1 VTVQH
6 RALRRLIVEAIK
18 HPPGSRSKIGVKNV
32 DVRAMSHEPLARRAW
47 DDVERMVT
55 QAYASIGGNSKA
67 QTAEAIA
74 TEYPHWILADIDDDP
89 DVDVFVGLQMRA
101 GREKICIAATDGSTR
116 AKMHLLRLQQRLI
129 DEGCWMEVSGAPAH
143 ILLIKMHAP
152 YVHDERRARAL
163 LQGKDI
169 TWYGEHPEGLFP
181 GTDGWY
187 SRKIGAHEHIKIIV
201 GGV

>member
-1 VTVQH
+1 VHH
-6 RALRRLIVEAIK
+6 RALERLIAEAVTPTSKIK
-18 HPPGSRSKIGVKNV
+18 SKIGIKNV
-32 DVRAMSHEPLARRAW
+32 DVRAMSHEPLAKRAW

-67 QTAEAIA
+67 QTAAAIA
-74 TEYPHWILADIDDDP
+74 AEYPHWILADIDDDP
-89 DVDVFVGLQMRA
+89 DVDVFVGTQLSG

-116 AKMHLLRLQQRLI
+116 AKMYLLRLQQRLI
-129 DEGCWMEVSGAPAH
+129 DDGCWMEVSGAPAH
-143 ILLIKMHAP
+143 ILLTKLHSA
-152 YVHDERRARAL
+152 YVHDERKARAL

-187 SRKIGAHEHIKIIV
+187 SRQIGGHEHVKIIV

>member
-1 VTVQH
+1 MH
-6 RALRRLIVEAIK
+6 HHALGRLIAEAIK
-18 HPPGSRSKIGVKNV
+18 STQRLRLKIGVKNV

-67 QTAEAIA
+67 QSASAIA
-74 TEYPHWILADIDDDP
+74 AEYPHWILADIDDDP
-89 DVDVFVGLQMRA
+89 DVDVFVGMQVRD

-129 DEGCWMEVSGAPAH
+129 DEGCLMEVSGAPAH
-143 ILLIKMHAP
+143 ILLTKMHAP
-152 YVHDERRARAL
+152 YVHDERKARTL
-163 LQGKDI
+163 LPGKDI
-169 TWYGEHPEGLFP
+169 TWYGDHPEGLFP

-187 SRKIGAHEHIKIIV
+187 SRSIGGQRHTKIIV
-201 GGV
+201 GDV